1 MADFGIGEA
10 AVAEGAKSA
19 GEAAAVTGG
28 SEAASAAALDAS
40 VAGSG
45 VLTGSEVAAGG
56 AVAGAGTAAGTAAA
70 SGGLLGGLGDAAAKA
85 AISAGITKLAT
96 PRPPG
101 PTKPTP
107 MPDMN
112 SPEAQ
117 MARSRSIAEQMA
129 RRGRASTLL
138 TQPSNTL
145 GG

>member
-10 AVAEGAKSA
+10 AAAEGAKSA

-56 AVAGAGTAAGTAAA
+56 AVSGAGTAAA

-85 AISAGITKLAT
+85 AISAGITKLVT